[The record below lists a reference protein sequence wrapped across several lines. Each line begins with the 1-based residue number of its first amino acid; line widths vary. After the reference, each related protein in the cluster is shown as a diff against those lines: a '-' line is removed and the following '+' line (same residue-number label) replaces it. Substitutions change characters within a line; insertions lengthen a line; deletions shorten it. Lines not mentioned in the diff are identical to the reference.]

1 MAAEKPQVE
10 EIEETWSR
18 GKRQT
23 MCGKPGGKRVGK
35 KEKDGRAKKEKRL
48 PGRQE
53 KDKGGQE
60 GAGVRKVINCIE
72 DVLLG

>member
-35 KEKDGRAKKEKRL
+35 KEKDGRAKKEKGCL
-48 PGRQE
+48 
-53 KDKGGQE
+53 GGKK
-60 GAGVRKVINCIE
+60 RIR
-72 DVLLG
+72 